1 MIAYRGF
8 LTRKNCGN
16 SQSAG
21 LVMAFVYFQTYGC
34 QMNVADSDELRRKLL
49 NHGFSETDS
58 TDNADLIVVNTCS
71 VRQNAE
77 DKAKARITQF
87 SRIKKS
93 HAQLWVTGCMAQRLG
108 DSLKKQIPGISLVI
122 GAKEIDNLDEIIN
135 QNLLLTEFNNQESI
149 IPRSEASDYLTIMRG
164 CNNYCAYCIVPYVR
178 GVEVSLPARDIENS
192 IKKRISEGVREI
204 VLLGQNVNS
213 YNDSGIDFS
222 DLLVRI
228 ASIDGLKRLRF
239 MTSHP
244 KDCSEK
250 LIRTVADVPELCH
263 HIHLPVQAGSDRILA
278 VMNRKY
284 TTSDYMNRVEMINK
298 YLPDADIT
306 TDIIVGF
313 PTETDEEFK
322 QTLKIVSN
330 VRYTTAFM
338 FAYSAREG
346 TAAANIPDDIPKPE
360 KLDRLSRLIETQS
373 AITRELYDS
382 MIGKTIEV
390 MVNGKQEKRDQL
402 WMGQNSGCKR
412 VLISCD
418 NAQSGMIL
426 KTKVTR
432 SSGMTLICE
441 DCKTS

>member
-1 MIAYRGF
+1 
-8 LTRKNCGN
+8 
-16 SQSAG
+16 
-21 LVMAFVYFQTYGC
+21 MAFVYFQTYGC

-49 NHGFSETDS
+49 NRGFSETDS
-58 TDNADLIVVNTCS
+58 TSEADLIVVNTCS

-108 DSLKKQIPGISLVI
+108 DTLKKQIRGISLVI
-122 GAKEIDNLDEIIN
+122 GAKEMDNLDAIIN
-135 QNLLLTEFNNQESI
+135 QNLILNEFNEQKSI
-149 IPRSEASDYLTIMRG
+149 IPQSEASDFVTIIRG

-178 GVEVSLPARDIENS
+178 GTEISIPTQDIENS
-192 IKKRISEGVREI
+192 IKKRISEGVKEI

-213 YNDSGIDFS
+213 YDDNGIDFS
-222 DLLVRI
+222 NLLVRI

-250 LIRTVADVPELCH
+250 LIRTVADTPSLCH
-263 HIHLPVQAGSDRILA
+263 HFHLPVQAGSDRILA
-278 VMNRKY
+278 AMNRKY
-284 TTSDYMNRVEMINK
+284 TTADYMNRVEMIRK
-298 YLPDADIT
+298 YIPDADIT

-313 PTETDEEFK
+313 PTETEEEFE
-322 QTLKIVSN
+322 QTLNLVKE

-346 TAAANIPDDIPKPE
+346 TAAANTTDNIPKLE
-360 KLDRLSRLIETQS
+360 KLDRLGRLIQTQTT
-373 AITRELYDS
+373 ITRELYDS

-390 MVNGKQEKRDQL
+390 MINGRQEKREKL
-402 WMGQNSGCKR
+402 WMGQDSGCKR
-412 VLISCD
+412 VLLACD
-418 NAQSGMIL
+418 NIQSGMIL
-426 KTKVTR
+426 KTRVIR
-432 SSGMTLICE
+432 SSGMTLIGE
-441 DCKTS
+441 DCIHI

>member
-1 MIAYRGF
+1 
-8 LTRKNCGN
+8 
-16 SQSAG
+16 
-21 LVMAFVYFQTYGC
+21 MAFVYFQTYGC

-49 NHGFSETDS
+49 NRGFSETDS
-58 TDNADLIVVNTCS
+58 TDDADLIVVNTCS

-122 GAKEIDNLDEIIN
+122 GAKEIDNLDTIIN
-135 QNLLLTEFNNQESI
+135 QNLLLNEFNNQESI
-149 IPRSEASDYLTIMRG
+149 VPQSAASDFVTIMRG

-178 GVEVSLPARDIENS
+178 GAELSIPAQTIENS
-192 IKKRISEGVREI
+192 IKKRISEGVKEI

-213 YNDSGIDFS
+213 YDDNGIDFS
-222 DLLVRI
+222 SLLVRI

-250 LIRTVADVPELCH
+250 LIRTVADIPSLCH

-278 VMNRKY
+278 AMNRKY
-284 TTSDYMNRVEMINK
+284 TTTDYMNRVEMIHK
-298 YLPDADIT
+298 YIPDADIT

-313 PTETDEEFK
+313 PSETDAEFE
-322 QTLKIVSN
+322 QTLKLVKN

-346 TAAANIPDDIPKPE
+346 TAAANITDDITKVE
-360 KLDRLSRLIETQS
+360 KLDRLARLIQMQTT
-373 AITRELYDS
+373 ITRELYDS

-390 MVNGKQEKRDQL
+390 MVNGRQEKREKL
-402 WMGQNSGCKR
+402 WMGQDSGCKR
-412 VLISCD
+412 VLIACD
-418 NAQSGMIL
+418 NVQSGMIL
-426 KTKVTR
+426 KTKVIR
-432 SSGMTLICE
+432 SSGMTLIGE
-441 DCKTS
+441 DCIHI